1 MPVVS
6 SPHVHQRLSRRS
18 AAARRIDAAIHRR
31 RARFYLRHLL
41 AHVPTGKRLIDVGAG
56 DGLLVKM
63 LAEATDAASVRA
75 FDVESRQLGPVP
87 VEVYDGTKL
96 PIDDAGADVS
106 LCVTVLH
113 HCADAKRVLSE
124 IRRVTSQ
131 RFLLVEDRF
140 NSPADRLAVLGVH
153 HYLRWVESMPFDRHG
168 FADTTQWC
176 RLLNEAGF
184 AVVQTKH
191 LGIAVPW
198 LPVTNTLFVC
208 EPA

>member
-1 MPVVS
+1 MPVASLPRVR
-6 SPHVHQRLSRRS
+6 HRLSRQS
-18 AAARRIDAAIHRR
+18 AAARCIDAAIHRR

-41 AHVPTGKRLIDVGAG
+41 PHVSTGKRLVDVGAG

-63 LAEATDAASVRA
+63 LTDATDAASVRA

-87 VEVYDGTKL
+87 VEVYDGKTL
-96 PIDDAGADVS
+96 PIDDAGADIS

-113 HCADAKRVLSE
+113 HCTDARRVLSE

-140 NSPADRLAVLGVH
+140 NSLPDRLAVLGVH

-168 FADTTQWC
+168 FASTTQWC
-176 RLLNEAGF
+176 QLLNEAGF
-184 AVVQTKH
+184 AVVETKR

-198 LPVTNTLFVC
+198 LPVTNTLFIC
-208 EPA
+208 APG